1 MTVRPAAAAD
11 AAAIARIYNQGIED
25 RVATFETDPRSP
37 EDIGAV
43 LAGRDGRH
51 PAVVAER
58 DGAVVA
64 FAWTSPY
71 SGRPC
76 YAGVAEFSIYVE
88 RDARGTGAGRA
99 ALAGLLA
106 AAEAAGF
113 WKLTS
118 RVFPENEASRRL
130 CRALGFTEVG
140 LHRRHARLDGRWRDC
155 VTVECL
161 LGPALSE

>member
-1 MTVRPAAAAD
+1 MTVRPAAAGD
-11 AAAIARIYNQGIED
+11 AEAIARIYNEGIED
-25 RVATFETDPRSP
+25 RVATFETEPRSA
-37 EDIGAV
+37 EDIRTT
-43 LAGRDGRH
+43 LAERGGRH

-71 SGRPC
+71 SSRAC
-76 YAGVAEFSIYVE
+76 YAGVAEFSIYV
-88 RDARGTGAGRA
+88 AREVRGGGAGRA

-155 VTVECL
+155 ITVERL
-161 LGPALSE
+161 LAPALAE